1 MAYSKSYSKTTR
13 FSSMG
18 GKTRTIE
25 NTYMIEKKNKSA
37 RFIKGIR
44 VGNKSRSIAGYTPDG
59 KKIAILSQKKNGNK
73 VRTNKY
79 VVNNPKNLKTVIRNA
94 INMSDIKNKPSS
106 RKSKSK
112 RSSKSKG
119 SSKRKRSSKRSS
131 KSKGKRSSKSKS
143 KRSSKSKRKSKR
155 SRKSSS
161 KSKSKSKSS

>member
-73 VRTNKY
+73 VITLSGFNPQNELRTLGC
-79 VVNNPKNLKTVIRNA
+79 VNFWCNSSDYGMVEISHQFILHNLADRFLNA
-94 INMSDIKNKPSS
+94 TIVK
-106 RKSKSK
+106 
-112 RSSKSKG
+112 
-119 SSKRKRSSKRSS
+119 
-131 KSKGKRSSKSKS
+131 
-143 KRSSKSKRKSKR
+143 
-155 SRKSSS
+155 
-161 KSKSKSKSS
+161 